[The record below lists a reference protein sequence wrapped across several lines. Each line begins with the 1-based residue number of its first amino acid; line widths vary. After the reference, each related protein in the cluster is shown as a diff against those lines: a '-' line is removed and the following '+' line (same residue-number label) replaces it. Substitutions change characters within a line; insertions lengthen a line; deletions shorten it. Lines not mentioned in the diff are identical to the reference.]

1 MKLDQKNAVIELL
14 MVCLD
19 YTYFFQSNRF
29 ISNWPSNAKLLS
41 TFQGSTFQGSN
52 KQQ

>member
-19 YTYFFQSNRF
+19 YTYFFPKQPVYKQLALECQ
-29 ISNWPSNAKLLS
+29 IAKHLS
-41 TFQGSTFQGSN
+41 GLNLSRL
-52 KQQ
+52 K